1 MAFWFISSYQ
11 QVCNLNV
18 ILFEVFF
25 TCFEVENQKTV
36 FFYVNAGSMLVVIY
50 MYIYIYTAV
59 FSFQFECAYWEIYS
73 GIDHGGKY
81 HVTYFCK
88 PFPIIIVD

>member
-1 MAFWFISSYQ
+1 MWFSSKF
-11 QVCNLNV
+11 L
-18 ILFEVFF
+18 
-25 TCFEVENQKTV
+25 TCFEVETQKTV
-36 FFYVNAGSMLVVIY
+36 FFNVNVGSMLVVIY
-50 MYIYIYTAV
+50 IYIYIERT
-59 FSFQFECAYWEIYS
+59 YWEIYS